1 MPMSCS
7 RSKCPLLRVRYSRN
21 TTLTTLAS
29 SSFDCR
35 IKGES
40 PKVCTLLRAFVCS
53 AMLLCVLRNRIKEC
67 RDIAH
72 FIRTDFMIYGIS
84 ARYERGVDL
93 RNDFSTAFSHDG
105 RHHGVE
111 VAVRNEDRRA
121 ASCRGSFG
129 EEPAGKRQVTR
140 ERTNAAD
147 GSGQPQSR
155 KRVRSLRLGRSRRA
169 Q

>member
-1 MPMSCS
+1 MHTPSGF
-7 RSKCPLLRVRYSRN
+7 RLFGD
-21 TTLTTLAS
+21 A
-29 SSFDCR
+29 
-35 IKGES
+35 
-40 PKVCTLLRAFVCS
+40 
-53 AMLLCVLRNRIKEC
+53 LCVLRNRIKEY

-155 KRVRSLRLGRSRRA
+155 KE
-169 Q
+169 